1 MHVLGLVARV
11 GGVFGLL
18 GLVLYVLRRTDAV
31 RSTRRTGLLQ
41 VLGTTRV
48 GKGAALTV
56 VRIGD
61 AEYVLG
67 VTDHA
72 VTLLTPTPVT
82 STAPEPATAPAP
94 APVAVTAAT
103 PAVAPPTTAPA
114 PRRGSLLDPVALG
127 ARLGTALA
135 ARLAA
140 RRGTAPAV
148 ELSTVAVSTALASL
162 QDEAAPAE
170 NEDTDVA
177 AAPAAAAVRPRTPAR
192 HPLVVADGPSTPTS
206 RHALRRAVART
217 DALRDEE
224 HPWTRS
230 CRPTSRSSARAAL
243 LD

>member
-1 MHVLGLVARV
+1 MHALGLVARV
-11 GGVFGLL
+11 ACVFGLL
-18 GLVLYVLRRTDAV
+18 ALVLYVLRRTDAV

-56 VRIGD
+56 VRIGE

-67 VTDHA
+67 VTDHN
-72 VTLLTPTPVT
+72 VTLLTPNPV
-82 STAPEPATAPAP
+82 STAEAVPSALSPNEPAPP
-94 APVAVTAAT
+94 SAAADALSV
-103 PAVAPPTTAPA
+103 PSPSRAG
-114 PRRGSLLDPVALG
+114 RLDAVALG
-127 ARLGTALA
+127 ARLGTALG

-140 RRGTAPAV
+140 RRRAAPST
-148 ELSTVAVSTALASL
+148 ELSPVAVSTALASL
-162 QDEAAPAE
+162 QDE
-170 NEDTDVA
+170 
-177 AAPAAAAVRPRTPAR
+177 PAAAESEMTDVVAVPTVARRTRTTAR
-192 HPLVVADGPSTPTS
+192 PLVVADGPATPTS

>member
-18 GLVLYVLRRTDAV
+18 ALVLYVLRRTDAV
-31 RSTRRTGLLQ
+31 RGTRRSGLLQ

-82 STAPEPATAPAP
+82 SAAPEPVTAPVAAP
-94 APVAVTAAT
+94 AAVTAAP
-103 PAVAPPTTAPA
+103 PAVAPPTAAPA

-140 RRGTAPAV
+140 RRGAVPSV
-148 ELSTVAVSTALASL
+148 ELSPVAVSTALASL

-170 NEDTDVA
+170 NEGTDVVA
-177 AAPAAAAVRPRTPAR
+177 VTAAAAVRPRTPAR
-192 HPLVVADGPSTPTS
+192 PLVVADGPSTPTS